1 LSNVDKKKAEHL
13 RRALDHLKQPDG
25 AKKVKD
31 DANLDPQLK
40 QALSGLDDKELKL
53 LAKVN
58 DDLFDAGFGVDNEFR
73 VSMV

>member
-1 LSNVDKKKAEHL
+1 MSNDKQKAGQL
-13 RRALDHLKQPDG
+13 RRALDHSN

-31 DANLDPQLK
+31 DASLDKNLKDV
-40 QALSGLDDKELKL
+40 LSGLSDDELKL

-58 DDLFDAGFGVDNEFR
+58 DDLFKAGFGVDNEFR